1 MHYIYYMQ
9 KYVHIY
15 ITMSMCPT
23 LEFAMSPYPY
33 HVVSESSVYAY
44 ASLLLSIF
52 INSLQRLATIIIWD
66 AKH

>member
-1 MHYIYYMQ
+1 MFIF
-9 KYVHIY
+9 I
-15 ITMSMCPT
+15 SPCPI